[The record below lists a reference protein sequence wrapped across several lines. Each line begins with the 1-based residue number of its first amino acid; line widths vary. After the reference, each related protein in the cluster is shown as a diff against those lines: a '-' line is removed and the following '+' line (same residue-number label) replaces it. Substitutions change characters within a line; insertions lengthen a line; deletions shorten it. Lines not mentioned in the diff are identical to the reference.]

1 MVMVKKERLL
11 TFLNRMNGQGIES
24 QSGVRRPP
32 EDNCGKPKFPG

>member
-24 QSGVRRPP
+24 VKWGA
-32 EDNCGKPKFPG
+32 KAT